1 MGISILIV
9 IVVAFVTFMYTTE
22 GVSDEAKRV
31 VLVIAIAFG
40 IYFIKKL
47 VWG

>member
-9 IVVAFVTFMYTTE
+9 LVVAFVTFMYTTE
-22 GVSDEAKRV
+22 GVSDEAKRI
-31 VLVIAIAFG
+31 VLVIAIIFAL
-40 IYFIKKL
+40 YFIKKM